1 MNLGLMKMAVLG
13 SEKADRTS
21 EKMGTD
27 VGGLGWAV
35 DLMML
40 LLSGLKRY
48 NMFFLYFNLT
58 SSLVFF
64 LVRKPYEVIFVTPS
78 SITPG
83 GRF

>member
-1 MNLGLMKMAVLG
+1 MNLELMKMAVLG

-35 DLMML
+35 DPMML

-48 NMFFLYFNLT
+48 KM
-58 SSLVFF
+58 SSLQFNFDKLPCFF
-64 LVRKPYEVIFVTPS
+64 FFCEKTL
-78 SITPG
+78 
-83 GRF
+83 

>member
-48 NMFFLYFNLT
+48 KMFFLYFNFDKLPC
-58 SSLVFF
+58 FF
-64 LVRKPYEVIFVTPS
+64 W
-78 SITPG
+78 
-83 GRF
+83 